1 MARAETGNGMI
12 EHRNDNRRPALSV
25 AHVVLS
31 LDVGGLERVVGH
43 LARHGARHGQR
54 VAVVCLERP
63 GRLAAGLA
71 ATGVDLHCVAKEPGV
86 RVRVIGQLGR
96 LFRAL
101 RPDVI
106 HTHQIGALLYAGLAA
121 RATGMPLVVHTEHG
135 RHYASA
141 RRRWLGRL
149 AGRMAARFFCVSRE
163 IAGEVIACRVAAR
176 AKVAVVPNGID
187 LAPFAEPVARE
198 EVRRSLGVPAAAPV
212 IGTVGR
218 LVPVKR
224 QDRLIRALALLP
236 TWALPPHLLLVG
248 DGPLRGE
255 LQTLAAQLGIAD
267 RVHFAGYQPDPARC
281 LAAMDVFA
289 LTSDSEGMP
298 LALLEA
304 WAARLPV
311 VAARV
316 GSLPDVIDAE
326 ATGLLFEPADLE
338 SLVHHLAD
346 LLANPARARQ
356 LGEAGRRRVEE
367 RFTLDRMSEA
377 YQKQYHGLL
386 AHRQSAGRRAAVPA

>member
-1 MARAETGNGMI
+1 MHGVTCQSDGTG
-12 EHRNDNRRPALSV
+12 RPGLSV
-25 AHVVLS
+25 VHVVLA
-31 LDVGGLERVVGH
+31 LDVGGLERVVLD
-43 LARHGARHGQR
+43 LARQGVRRGQR
-54 VAVVCLERP
+54 VAIVCLERP
-63 GRLAAGLA
+63 GRLADALE
-71 ATGVDLHCVAKEPGV
+71 ATGVELHCVAKQPGI
-86 RVRVIGQLGR
+86 RLRVIGQLGR

-135 RHYASA
+135 RHYAHA
-141 RRRWLGRL
+141 RRRWLGRV
-149 AGRMAARFFCVSRE
+149 AGRMAARFVCVSRE
-163 IAGEVIACRVAAR
+163 IAGEVIGRGVAAR
-176 AKVAVVPNGID
+176 RKVCVVPNGID
-187 LAPFAEPVARE
+187 LTPFAGPIDRVG
-198 EVRRSLGVPAAAPV
+198 VRQSFGIPAAAPV

-224 QDRLIRALALLP
+224 QDRLICALALLP
-236 TWALPPHLLLVG
+236 PWTLAPHLLLVG

-255 LQTLAAQLGIAD
+255 LQALADELGIAD
-267 RVHFAGYQPDPARC
+267 RVHFAGYQAEPVRC

-311 VAARV
+311 VASRV
-316 GSLPDVIDAE
+316 GSLPDVIDSGT
-326 ATGLLFEPADLE
+326 TGLLFDPDDTE
-338 SLVHHLAD
+338 SLVQHLAA
-346 LLANPARARQ
+346 LFANSIRARQ
-356 LGEAGRRRVEE
+356 IGEAGRAQVEA

-377 YQKQYHGLL
+377 YQDHYETLL
-386 AHRQSAGRRAAVPA
+386 AEGGPSRRRALAAA